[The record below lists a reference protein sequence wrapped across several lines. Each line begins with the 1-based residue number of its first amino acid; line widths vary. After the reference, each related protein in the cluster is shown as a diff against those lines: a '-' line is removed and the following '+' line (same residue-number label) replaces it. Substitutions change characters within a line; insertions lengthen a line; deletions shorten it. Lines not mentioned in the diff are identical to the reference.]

1 MADKTTVIQS
11 QVVLGKNIKIYREK
25 SGFTQE
31 SLAEKL
37 DISVQH
43 LSNIERG
50 RRFVTAEL
58 LDRIAE
64 IFVVPLSDLFIEIVP
79 SQSSKHKVQA
89 KRITAIID
97 NELLEF
103 AVTIKK
109 RIIDSL

>member
-1 MADKTTVIQS
+1 FNTI
-11 QVVLGKNIKIYREK
+11 LKNAIYTK
-25 SGFTQE
+25 K
-31 SLAEKL
+31 LIPPEKL

-64 IFVVPLSDLFIEIVP
+64 IFVVPLSDLFIDIMP
-79 SQSSKHKVQA
+79 LQANKLKAQA

-97 NELLEF
+97 NELFEF
-103 AVTIKK
+103 TAKIKK
-109 RIIDSL
+109 KIIDSL